1 METPG
6 KTSNGLKQE
15 LKQLHQNCLCLTQ
28 HKCRASATA
37 RQALHDWREKLLH
50 FPSFPAPAAPAHT
63 TKSFPSSC
71 NHNSMIHAFTSVHLL
86 PSAPFPPPSCFTQPL
101 PAVLSFFPPF
111 SPLSH
116 RIPSHSS
123 HPSVPRQVFPAQ
135 IKSGLLGITPTPLPS
150 KNNLHIWPL
159 ENFISFKV
167 VLTVCHLPG
176 CALNSEV
183 KGLCFY

>member
-101 PAVLSFFPPF
+101 PAVLSFFPPIF
-111 SPLSH
+111 SSLPQNFLPQQPPLSPQAGF
-116 RIPSHSS
+116 PSSD
-123 HPSVPRQVFPAQ
+123 
-135 IKSGLLGITPTPLPS
+135 
-150 KNNLHIWPL
+150 
-159 ENFISFKV
+159 
-167 VLTVCHLPG
+167 
-176 CALNSEV
+176 
-183 KGLCFY
+183 